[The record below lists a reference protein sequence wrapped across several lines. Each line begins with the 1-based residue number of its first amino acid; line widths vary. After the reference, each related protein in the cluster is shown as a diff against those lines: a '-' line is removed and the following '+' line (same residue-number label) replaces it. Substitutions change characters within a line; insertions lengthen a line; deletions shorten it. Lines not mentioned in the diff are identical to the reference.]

1 MTTQNKCFIC
11 SLLIHASII
20 GVIFAGSVFALNP
33 FTEQK
38 NRNKPERQANL
49 PIIQQIPQTIV
60 DELLYNPGGN
70 PEPQPAPQIQTPA
83 PPKKETANPI
93 IKKNTQTPKP
103 KVSQPKP
110 KKQTPKPN
118 TASTP
123 SSKPKEKTVTP
134 TKTKPRQLKEI
145 SLEDLEAKQA
155 AEQAEKEALAQRNA
169 LLEAISGAKNSISDQ
184 NDEYSSSNHSIASS
198 TSIRSASLGNG
209 DGSGSGLAVANY
221 GQIIRSRYNNAW
233 VSPSSL
239 KNPNLQTTAK
249 IVILRN
255 GTIQSSRI
263 TKYSGDASLDESVQ
277 KVLDTIIKVPPFPK
291 SSKDTTRTYT
301 IHFSLRGIDTD

>member
-1 MTTQNKCFIC
+1 MSTTE
-11 SLLIHASII
+11 
-20 GVIFAGSVFALNP
+20 
-33 FTEQK
+33 T
-38 NRNKPERQANL
+38 
-49 PIIQQIPQTIV
+49 
-60 DELLYNPGGN
+60 
-70 PEPQPAPQIQTPA
+70 
-83 PPKKETANPI
+83 KETAAQVTNFIRNI
-93 IKKNTQTPKP
+93 IEDDLARNAN
-103 KVSQPKP
+103 QPRFWCGHP
-110 KKQTPKPN
+110 APY
-118 TASTP
+118 
-123 SSKPKEKTVTP
+123 
-134 TKTKPRQLKEI
+134 
-145 SLEDLEAKQA
+145 

>member
-60 DELLYNPGGN
+60 DELLYNPGGS

-155 AEQAEKEALAQRNA
+155 AEQAEKEALVKAGKIKRDRH
-169 LLEAISGAKNSISDQ
+169 ESYIF
-184 NDEYSSSNHSIASS
+184 S